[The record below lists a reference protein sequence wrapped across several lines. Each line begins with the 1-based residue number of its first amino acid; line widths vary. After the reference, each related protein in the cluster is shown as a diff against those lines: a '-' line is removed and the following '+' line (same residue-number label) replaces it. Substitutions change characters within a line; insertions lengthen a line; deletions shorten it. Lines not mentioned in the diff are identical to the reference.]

1 MGVPVTLSG
10 RLTRAGVLIAAAA
23 GAATVAAGCGSQ
35 VVTTSSA
42 TKSASPSTASPS
54 GIIPGGP
61 RSSGGSDLC
70 SKQASVTRL
79 VVSRVSALPQNH
91 LHFAFPAGTT
101 VRSPAQARAVAAA
114 VCGLPRHAAWPD
126 ELPGRLGPQLP
137 AQFRRWH
144 QELSRGDRC
153 GRWLRR
159 GDRGRPGALDGPL
172 ARILDRPRACLGGQ
186 RSVRAAGQ
194 RPGPAACQ
202 PDHATPQP
210 GPVSHRPGRPACAG
224 RFAEPDTS
232 RKGEH
237 ELGAIRLRR
246 GDL

>member
-10 RLTRAGVLIAAAA
+10 RLTRAGVLIAAALA
-23 GAATVAAGCGSQ
+23 AATVAAGCGSQ

-42 TKSASPSTASPS
+42 TKSASPSTASSS

-114 VCGLPRHAAWPD
+114 VCGLPAMPHGPMSCPADWGLSYRLSFAAGTRSFPVVTAAAGGCAAVTGAGPVRWTVRSPGFWTVLAHAMGVSA
-126 ELPGRLGPQLP
+126 
-137 AQFRRWH
+137 A
-144 QELSRGDRC
+144 SA
-153 GRWLRR
+153 RR
-159 GDRGRPGALDGPL
+159 GSGL
-172 ARILDRPRACLGGQ
+172 AQPHT
-186 RSVRAAGQ
+186 S
-194 RPGPAACQ
+194 PARL
-202 PDHATPQP
+202 HASPTMPP
-210 GPVSHRPGRPACAG
+210 PSPA
-224 RFAEPDTS
+224 R
-232 RKGEH
+232 
-237 ELGAIRLRR
+237 
-246 GDL
+246 

>member
-23 GAATVAAGCGSQ
+23 GAATVVAGCGSQ
-35 VVTTSSA
+35 VVTASSA
-42 TKSASPSTASPS
+42 TKSASPGTASSS

-114 VCGLPRHAAWPD
+114 VCGLPAMPHGPMSCPADWG
-126 ELPGRLGPQLP
+126 LSYRLS
-137 AQFRRWH
+137 F
-144 QELSRGDRC
+144 
-153 GRWLRR
+153 
-159 GDRGRPGALDGPL
+159 
-172 ARILDRPRACLGGQ
+172 
-186 RSVRAAGQ
+186 AAGT
-194 RPGPAACQ
+194 RSFPVVTAAAGGC
-202 PDHATPQP
+202 AAVTGA
-210 GPVSHRPGRPACAG
+210 GPVRWTVRSPGFWTVLAHAMGVSAASALRGSGLAQPHTSPA
-224 RFAEPDTS
+224 
-232 RKGEH
+232 
-237 ELGAIRLRR
+237 RLHASPTMPPPSPAR
-246 GDL
+246 

>member
-23 GAATVAAGCGSQ
+23 GAATVVAGCGSQ
-35 VVTTSSA
+35 VVTASSA
-42 TKSASPSTASPS
+42 TKSASPGTASSS

-114 VCGLPRHAAWPD
+114 VCGLPAMPHGPMSCPADWGLSYRLSFAAGTRSFPVVTAAAGGCAAVTGAGPVRWTVRSPGFWTVLAHAMGVSAASA
-126 ELPGRLGPQLP
+126 LRGSGP
-137 AQFRRWH
+137 AQPH
-144 QELSRGDRC
+144 TS
-153 GRWLRR
+153 
-159 GDRGRPGALDGPL
+159 P
-172 ARILDRPRACLGGQ
+172 ARLHASPTMPPP
-186 RSVRAAGQ
+186 S
-194 RPGPAACQ
+194 PA
-202 PDHATPQP
+202 
-210 GPVSHRPGRPACAG
+210 R
-224 RFAEPDTS
+224 
-232 RKGEH
+232 
-237 ELGAIRLRR
+237 
-246 GDL
+246 